1 MKATRAADVPDSHKI
16 KVYDALR
23 AHFAKTL
30 DSYYSDDHP
39 TDPRY
44 DSGVVSPD
52 DPPTH
57 VVGLQV
63 DEGGQLFILVN
74 VKGWAD
80 LQGFSIELPVLDR
93 ADNVGDGWID
103 IE

>member
-1 MKATRAADVPDSHKI
+1 MKATRAEQIPDSHKI
-16 KVYDALR
+16 KVYDALCR
-23 AHFAKTL
+23 HFAETL
-30 DSYYSDDHP
+30 DHYYTADHP

-44 DSGVVSPD
+44 DSGVVGPD

-63 DEGGQLFILVN
+63 DEDGQLFVLVN

-80 LQGFSIELPVLDR
+80 LQGFSVELPMLGRD
-93 ADNVGDGWID
+93 DNVGDGWID
-103 IE
+103 V